1 MEYIPAI
8 SLLVAFLIIFIAVLR
23 KFNGEQLSNIFTG
36 RNFLLLSSLFLFL
49 TLSVVHLFQNQ
60 TWTADVL
67 KVIVGVFVGVSATFA
82 AESGKGKGEHGVDM
96 GSSKLGDN
104 AKVAGRDINEF
115 IDKVFNDIKN
125 VRGDISQVKDS
136 VIKQYPTIQNSLT
149 DLVKESSESRL
160 GIQRRVT
167 VKLELTNPDL
177 VRRFERMSKE
187 RSSFSLMD
195 DVYVDMFI
203 SSGEFIQ
210 KLRQKIDEFEQ
221 TGWEV
226 VSIRL
231 SDNSNLG
238 GFYFD
243 FTIRKSVLG
252 KRVHSSA

>member
-23 KFNGEQLSNIFTG
+23 KFNGEQLSSIFAG

-82 AESGKGKGEHGVDM
+82 AESGRGKGEHGVDM

-136 VIKQYPTIQNSLT
+136 VIKQYPIIQDSLT
-149 DLVKESSESRL
+149 DLVKESNESRHSV
-160 GIQRRVT
+160 QRRVT

-177 VRRFERMSKE
+177 VRRFERMSKD

-210 KLRQKIDEFEQ
+210 KLRQKIDEYEQ

-243 FTIRKSVLG
+243 FTLRKFVLG
-252 KRVHSSA
+252 RNVHTTS

>member
-8 SLLVAFLIIFIAVLR
+8 SLLVVFLIIFIAVLR
-23 KFNGEQLSNIFTG
+23 KFNGEQLSTIFAG
-36 RNFLLLSSLFLFL
+36 KNFLLLSSFLLFLIL
-49 TLSVVHLFQNQ
+49 VIVHLFQNQ

-82 AESGKGKGEHGVDM
+82 AESGKGKSEHGVDM

-115 IDKVFNDIKN
+115 IDKVINDIKN

-136 VIKQYPTIQNSLT
+136 VIKQYPTIQSSLT
-149 DLVKESSESRL
+149 DIVNESKDSRHSV
-160 GIQRRVT
+160 QRRVM
-167 VKLELTNPDL
+167 VKIELTNPDL
-177 VRRFERMSKE
+177 IRRFEKISDRPN
-187 RSSFSLMD
+187 FNLMD
-195 DVYVDMFI
+195 DVYVDMFV
-203 SSGEFIQ
+203 SHGEFIQ
-210 KLRQKIDEFEQ
+210 KLRQKVDEFEQ

-226 VSIRL
+226 NSIRL

-243 FTIRKSVLG
+243 FNISKSVLG
-252 KRVHSSA
+252 KRVRS

>member
-8 SLLVAFLIIFIAVLR
+8 SLLVVFLIIFIAVLR
-23 KFNGEQLSNIFTG
+23 KFNGEQLSTIFAG
-36 RNFLLLSSLFLFL
+36 KNFLLLSSFLLFLIL
-49 TLSVVHLFQNQ
+49 VIVHLFQNQ

-82 AESGKGKGEHGVDM
+82 AESGKGKSEHGVDM

-115 IDKVFNDIKN
+115 IDKVINDIKN

-136 VIKQYPTIQNSLT
+136 VIKQYPTIQNSLS
-149 DLVKESSESRL
+149 DIVNESKESRHS
-160 GIQRRVT
+160 IQRRVM

-177 VRRFERMSKE
+177 VKRFERMSKE
-187 RSSFSLMD
+187 RSNFSLMD
-195 DVYVDMFI
+195 DVYVDMFV
-203 SSGEFIQ
+203 SNGEFIQ

-221 TGWEV
+221 TGWV
-226 VSIRL
+226 VNSIRL

-243 FTIRKSVLG
+243 FTVSKYVL
-252 KRVHSSA
+252 RIWQRQE

>member
-1 MEYIPAI
+1 MQYIPAI
-8 SLLVAFLIIFIAVLR
+8 SLLVAFLVVFVALLR
-23 KFNGEQLSNIFTG
+23 KFTGEQLANIFTG
-36 RNFLLLSSLFLFL
+36 KNFLLLSSLLLFL

-82 AESGKGKGEHGVDM
+82 ADSGKGKGEQGVDM

-136 VIKQYPTIQNSLT
+136 VIKQYPTIHDSLT
-149 DLVKESSESRL
+149 DLVKESKESRL
-160 GIQRRVT
+160 SIQRRVL
-167 VKLELTNPDL
+167 VELKLTNPDL
-177 VRRFERMSKE
+177 VRRFERIAKE
-187 RSSFSLMD
+187 RSNFSLMD
-195 DVYVDMFI
+195 DVYVDMFV

-210 KLRQKIDEFEQ
+210 KLRHKIDEFEQ

-243 FTIRKSVLG
+243 FVIRKSVLT
-252 KRVHSSA
+252 KQTRSSA